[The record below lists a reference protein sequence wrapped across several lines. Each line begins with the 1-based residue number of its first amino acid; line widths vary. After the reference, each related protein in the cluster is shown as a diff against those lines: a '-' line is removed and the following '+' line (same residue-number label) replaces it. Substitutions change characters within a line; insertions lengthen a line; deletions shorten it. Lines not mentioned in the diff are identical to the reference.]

1 MPSTTVAGIGLEAF
15 WPLGENG
22 WNTGMDANLRKLS
35 MLTQLSVPSITAP
48 LSTTADVQ
56 IAPPSH
62 ANAGQVAVHS
72 GAWYFHE
79 PFDGLRA
86 WVRDTGS
93 WHVYRAGVWTRE
105 ASAAYVISNVVTAS
119 RLITES
125 ELALGATI
133 EVNSDTDVVL
143 TVPGPSTNAPYLG
156 ASLNRRPITIIR
168 TGTGGVSVNGAAGST
183 LISAEDAFSARA
195 QGSAMAVIPLLGD
208 RYSVQGDVE

>member
-1 MPSTTVAGIGLEAF
+1 MPSITVPGIGIEAE

-22 WNTGMDANLRKLS
+22 WNIGMDANLRKLS

-48 LSTTADVQ
+48 LSTSAGVQ
-56 IAPPSH
+56 IAPASH
-62 ANAGQVAVHS
+62 ANAFQVAVHVGS
-72 GAWYFHE
+72 WHFYQ
-79 PFDGLRA
+79 PFEGLRA
-86 WVRDTGS
+86 YVRDTSS
-93 WHVYRAGVWTRE
+93 WHVYRTGLWVRE

-125 ELALGATI
+125 ELAMGATI
-133 EVNSDTDVVL
+133 EVNSTDDVTL